1 MNATHEYLPTS
12 LWYKQEI
19 TDPYQVIAEFFCSAA
34 LPSHRKCIKDVLKA
48 AAGNFIWRK
57 HNPGDLL
64 YEFKMIES
72 VINAAYLIN
81 KENKTSPLTI
91 SKENSFNPNLF
102 CGWHVHSTP
111 WDFFPRFL
119 SFKEYANPYVAFKR
133 FFKYLPLAE
142 WKNELNDLLE
152 HAMVETSLSD
162 AGIEKDMLSLYLY
175 LSKLIEAAHLID
187 VREINHIGGH
197 LKNRMKVRS

>member
-1 MNATHEYLPTS
+1 MNATHDYLPTS

-19 TDPYQVIAEFFCSAA
+19 ADPYQVIAEFFCSAS

-64 YEFKMIES
+64 HEFKMIES

-91 SKENSFNPNLF
+91 SKESSFNPNLF

-152 HAMVETSLSD
+152 YALVETSLSD
-162 AGIEKDMLSLYLY
+162 AGVEKDMLSLYVH

-197 LKNRMKVRS
+197 LKNRMKIRL